1 MGWWRSRERE
11 QDLERELHSDLELE
25 AAEQRERGLSAAEA
39 HAAARRAFGNTTLLK
54 EEVQEMWGWRS
65 IEQLARDVRFSL
77 RTLRKSPGFVLF
89 AVLAL
94 ALGLGANSAI
104 FSVVDGVLLRPLP
117 FRNAG
122 RLVEIWEDASHVGF
136 PLAPLEPANFADLK
150 HRNHVFQDMA
160 ALKNDLYALTGEGTP
175 EQVEGSPITANLF
188 PLLGVSPM
196 LGRNFSGEEDRP
208 GGPRVV
214 LMSYGLWQ
222 RRFGGDRAIVG
233 REIWLDNQKYQ
244 VLGVLPRGITFPERS
259 QIWVPLALSP
269 RQLARRD
276 DHYLRVFARLKSGV
290 TILKARREMTG
301 LAAQLAREYPHRTPT
316 SEPWW

>member
-1 MGWWRSRERE
+1 MICTRS
-11 QDLERELHSDLELE
+11 Q
-25 AAEQRERGLSAAEA
+25 G
-39 HAAARRAFGNTTLLK
+39 TL
-54 EEVQEMWGWRS
+54 
-65 IEQLARDVRFSL
+65 
-77 RTLRKSPGFVLF
+77 
-89 AVLAL
+89 
-94 ALGLGANSAI
+94 
-104 FSVVDGVLLRPLP
+104 
-117 FRNAG
+117 
-122 RLVEIWEDASHVGF
+122 
-136 PLAPLEPANFADLK
+136 
-150 HRNHVFQDMA
+150 
-160 ALKNDLYALTGEGTP
+160 
-175 EQVEGSPITANLF
+175 EGSPITANLF

-222 RRFGGDRAIVG
+222 RRFGGDRAIAG

-269 RQLARRD
+269 RQLVRRD

-290 TILKARREMTG
+290 TILEARREMTG